1 MTFKFNNVYVDDT
14 STVAGPYEKKGPLE
28 KYFDKTYD
36 DLYFSE
42 DSWELAE
49 QKLVEDSLQ
58 ILLRKTKNK
67 KDSIDLVIGGDLS
80 NQITATTFGTN
91 KVGVGNAYFGL
102 YNACATSIEEI
113 IIASSLIDSKKI
125 NNAICITSS
134 HNMTSEKQ
142 FRNPTEYGAPKPN
155 GATFTATG
163 AAGILL
169 SKDKS
174 KIKVESATIG
184 KIIDYD
190 QNDPNNMGAVMSGA
204 AAYTIAKHLEETKR
218 KPEYYDLILTGD
230 LGRYGYD
237 LFKTMLKKDYGINI
251 NNYIDAGAIIYN
263 KEQEKY
269 SGGSGPVCLP
279 LILFNNILQNKKYK
293 KILFIAT
300 GSLHSPTLVNQKH
313 SIPSIAHAVELEV
326 L

>member
-169 SKDKS
+169 
-174 KIKVESATIG
+174 T
-184 KIIDYD
+184 
-190 QNDPNNMGAVMSGA
+190 
-204 AAYTIAKHLEETKR
+204 
-218 KPEYYDLILTGD
+218 
-230 LGRYGYD
+230 
-237 LFKTMLKKDYGINI
+237 
-251 NNYIDAGAIIYN
+251 
-263 KEQEKY
+263 
-269 SGGSGPVCLP
+269 
-279 LILFNNILQNKKYK
+279 
-293 KILFIAT
+293 
-300 GSLHSPTLVNQKH
+300 
-313 SIPSIAHAVELEV
+313 
-326 L
+326 